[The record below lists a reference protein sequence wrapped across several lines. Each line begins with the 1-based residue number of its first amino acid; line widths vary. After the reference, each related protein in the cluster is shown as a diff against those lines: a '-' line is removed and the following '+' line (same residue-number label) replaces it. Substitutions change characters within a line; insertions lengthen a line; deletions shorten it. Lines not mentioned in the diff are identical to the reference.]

1 MKAEKDRRSF
11 LGACLVGG
19 ALASSPA
26 AGAKS
31 KAATR
36 PQAVFNVQ
44 DFGAAAT
51 GQVMDTKALQSAIDA
66 AGQSGGVVYFPPGTY
81 LSGTLTLKSHVSLH
95 FEVGA
100 VLLGSTNLAAYPP
113 VQPALRSYTDV
124 YANQSLIYGENLED
138 VSLLGRGTLNGQG
151 ASFKRVHDYGN
162 RPYLIRMVN
171 CKRVQVAD
179 LTLLDSPMWVQH
191 YLACEDVSI
200 QGLTVHS
207 RCNSNNDGIDIDAC
221 EKVRISGCEIFSGD
235 DAIVLKSTLDR
246 PCRDV
251 VVTNCVLSSLCNA
264 LKLGTESVGGFQNI
278 AITNCTVYDTGLAG
292 IALESVDG
300 GVLENVSV
308 SNILMRNVNGPIFLR
323 LGNRARPIYEGAPT
337 PGLGSFRNVMISD
350 IQATGGGTVGCTIAG
365 LPERAI
371 ENVTLANIRIQLQGG
386 GTQADAAREIPE
398 LPAHYPE
405 YNMFG
410 VLPASGFYC
419 RHVKNLRLLNTQV
432 TFGREDLRPALVCE
446 DAADLRIS
454 DFAAPNSN
462 PVMVLRDTR
471 DAWLEAN
478 RAPQGNRVYLRL
490 EGKQTEDISI
500 AANDLRASKKPLD
513 LGPGVRPESV
523 LASPPMQ
530 PYRGE

>member
-1 MKAEKDRRSF
+1 MKDRNNRRSF
-11 LGACLVGG
+11 LGACLAGG

-26 AGAKS
+26 ADAKS
-31 KAATR
+31 PAATR
-36 PQAVFNVQ
+36 PQGIFNVQ

-51 GQVMDTKALQSAIDA
+51 GQVLDTKALQSAIDA
-66 AGQSGGVVYFPPGTY
+66 AAQSGGVVYFPPGTY

-95 FEVGA
+95 LETGA
-100 VLLGSTNLAAYPP
+100 VLLGSKDLADYPH
-113 VQPALRSYTDV
+113 VQPALRSYTDN
-124 YANQSLIYGENLED
+124 YANQFLIYGENLED
-138 VSLLGRGTLNGQG
+138 VSLRGRGTINGQG
-151 ASFKRVHDYGN
+151 GSFKRVEHYGN
-162 RPYLIRMVN
+162 RPFLIRMMN
-171 CKRVQVAD
+171 CRHVQVAD

-200 QGLTVHS
+200 QGLAVHS
-207 RCNSNNDGIDIDAC
+207 RCNANNDGIDIDAC

-251 VVTNCVLSSLCNA
+251 AVTNCVLSSLANA

-278 AITNCTVYDTGLAG
+278 TINNCTIYDTHLAG

-300 GVLENVSV
+300 GALENVTI
-308 SNILMRNVNGPIFLR
+308 SNMVMRNVKSPIFLR
-323 LGNRARPIYEGAPT
+323 LGNRARPPYEGAPT
-337 PGLGSFRNVMISD
+337 PDLGSFRNVMISD
-350 IQATGGGTVGCTIAG
+350 VQAVGADKVGCSITG
-365 LPERAI
+365 LPERPM
-371 ENVTLANIRIQLQGG
+371 ENVTLSNIRIQLAGG
-386 GTQADAAREIPE
+386 GTVADAAREIPE
-398 LPAHYPE
+398 VPANYPE
-405 YNMFG
+405 YRMFG

-432 TFGREDLRPALVCE
+432 TLEREDLRPALVCE
-446 DAADLRIS
+446 DLAGLRIS

-478 RAPQGNRVYLRL
+478 RAPQGNQVYLRL
-490 EGKQTEDISI
+490 EGQRTENVSI
-500 AANDLRASKKPLD
+500 AANDLRASQKPLD
-513 LGPGVRPESV
+513 LGPGVRPDSV

>member
-1 MKAEKDRRSF
+1 MKDGKDRRSF

-19 ALASSPA
+19 ALASSPV

-31 KAATR
+31 PAATR
-36 PQAVFNVQ
+36 PQGVFNVQ

-51 GQVMDTKALQSAIDA
+51 GQVLDTKALQSAIDA
-66 AGQSGGVVYFPPGTY
+66 AAQSGGVVYFPPGTY

-95 FEVGA
+95 LETGA
-100 VLLGSTNLAAYPP
+100 VLLGSTNLADYPR

-124 YANQSLIYGENLED
+124 YTNQSLIYGENLED
-138 VSLLGRGTLNGQG
+138 VSLLGRGSINGQG
-151 ASFKRVHDYGN
+151 GSFERVEHYGD
-162 RPYLIRMVN
+162 RPYLIRLVN
-171 CKRVQVAD
+171 CRHVQVAD
-179 LTLLDSPMWVQH
+179 LTLLNSPMWVQH

-207 RCNSNNDGIDIDAC
+207 RCNVNNDGIDIDAC

-251 VVTNCVLSSLCNA
+251 VVTNCVLSSECCA

-278 AITNCTVYDTGLAG
+278 AITNCTVYDTQLAG
-292 IALESVDG
+292 ISLESVDG
-300 GVLENVSV
+300 GMLENVTV
-308 SNILMRNVNGPIFLR
+308 SNILMRNVKNPIFLR
-323 LGNRARPIYEGAPT
+323 LGNRARPAYESAPT
-337 PGLGSFRNVMISD
+337 PRLGSFRNVMMSD
-350 IQATGGGTVGCTIAG
+350 IQATAVDRVGCAIAG

-371 ENVTLANIRIQLQGG
+371 ENITLTNIRIKFPGG
-386 GTQADAAREIPE
+386 GTLADASREIPE
-398 LPAHYPE
+398 LSAHYPE

-410 VLPASGFYC
+410 VLPSYGFYC

-432 TFGREDLRPALVCE
+432 SFAQEDLRPALVCE
-446 DAADLRIS
+446 DVTGLRIS
-454 DFAAPNSN
+454 DFAAPNTN
-462 PVMVLRDTR
+462 PVMVLRDAR

-478 RAPQGNRVYLRL
+478 RAPQGNQVYLRL
-490 EGKQTEDISI
+490 EGQRTENISI
-500 AANDLRASKKPLD
+500 AANDLRASKTPLD

-523 LASPPMQ
+523 LASPHMQ

>member
-1 MKAEKDRRSF
+1 MKARDNRRSF

-19 ALASSPA
+19 AVASSSS
-26 AGAKS
+26 AGGKS
-31 KAATR
+31 QAATR
-36 PQAVFNVQ
+36 PQGFFNVQ

-51 GQVMDTKALQSAIDA
+51 GEVLATKPLQAAIDA

-95 FEVGA
+95 LEAGA
-100 VLLGSTNLAAYPP
+100 VLLGSKNLADYPP
-113 VQPALRSYTDV
+113 VQPALRSYTDI

-138 VSLLGRGTLNGQG
+138 VSLRGRGTLNGQG
-151 ASFKRVHDYGN
+151 ASFERVHHYGN
-162 RPYLIRMVN
+162 RPYLIRLVN
-171 CKRVQVAD
+171 CRHVQVAD

-200 QGLTVHS
+200 QGLAVHS
-207 RCNSNNDGIDIDAC
+207 RCNANNDGIDIDAC

-235 DAIVLKSTLDR
+235 DAIVLKSTLNR

-278 AITNCTVYDTGLAG
+278 AITNLAG

-300 GVLENVSV
+300 GVLENVTV
-308 SNILMRNVNGPIFLR
+308 SNILMRNVNGPLFLR

-337 PGLGSFRNVMISD
+337 PGLGSFRNVMIRD
-350 IQATGGGTVGCTIAG
+350 VQAMGGGMFACTIAG

-371 ENVTLANIRIQLQGG
+371 ENVTLANLRIQLQGR
-386 GTQADAAREIPE
+386 GTQADASREIPE
-398 LPAHYPE
+398 LPAGYPE
-405 YNMFG
+405 YKMFG

-419 RHVKNLRLLNTQV
+419 RHVKNLRLLDVQV
-432 TFGREDLRPALVCE
+432 SFEHEDLRPALVCE
-446 DAADLRIS
+446 DVAGLRIA

-462 PVMVLRDTR
+462 PVMVLRDAR
-471 DAWLEAN
+471 DAWLESS
-478 RAPQGNRVYLRL
+478 RAPQGNPVYLRL
-490 EGKQTEDISI
+490 EGRQTENVCI
-500 AANDLRASKKPLD
+500 AANDLRASKKPFD
-513 LGPGVRPESV
+513 LGPGVRPEAI
-523 LASPPMQ
+523 LASPPLQ

>member
-1 MKAEKDRRSF
+1 MRGGKNRRSF
-11 LGACLVGG
+11 LGVCLAGG
-19 ALASSPA
+19 ALASSPV

-36 PQAVFNVQ
+36 AQAVFNVQ

-51 GQVMDTKALQSAIDA
+51 GQVLETKSLQSAIDA

-100 VLLGSTNLAAYPP
+100 VLLGSTNLADYPF

-138 VSLLGRGTLNGQG
+138 VSLLGKGTLNGQG
-151 ASFKRVHDYGN
+151 ANFKSVRQYGN

-179 LTLLDSPMWVQH
+179 LTLLDSAMWVQH
-191 YLACEDVSI
+191 YLACQDVSI

-221 EKVRISGCEIFSGD
+221 ERVRISGCEISSGD
-235 DAIVLKSTLDR
+235 DALVLKSTLDR
-246 PCRDV
+246 TCRDV
-251 VVTNCVLSSLCNA
+251 VVTNCVLSSLSNA
-264 LKLGTESVGGFQNI
+264 LKLGTETVGGFQNV

-300 GVLENVSV
+300 GVLENVTV
-308 SNILMRNVNGPIFLR
+308 SSILMRNVGCPIFLR
-323 LGNRARPIYEGAPT
+323 LGNRARPIYEGAPR

-350 IQATGGGTVGCTIAG
+350 VQATGGGTFGCTIAG
-365 LPERAI
+365 LLERPI
-371 ENVTLANIRIQLQGG
+371 ENVTLANIRIQFQGG
-386 GTQADAAREIPE
+386 GTLASSSREIPE
-398 LPAHYPE
+398 LATGYPE

-419 RHVKNLRLLNTQV
+419 RHVKNLRLLDIRV
-432 TFGREDLRPALVCE
+432 AFEHEDSRPTLVCE

-462 PVMVLRDTR
+462 PVLVLRDTR
-471 DAWLEAN
+471 GAWLEAN
-478 RAPQGNRVYLRL
+478 RAPRGNQVYLRL
-490 EGKQTEDISI
+490 EGELTDDISI
-500 AANDLRASKKPLD
+500 AANDLRASKKPVD

-523 LASPPMQ
+523 LAGPPMQ
-530 PYRGE
+530 PYRG